1 MAGDPVGAQNVL
13 SGALP
18 RLTNKAARGQAQRL
32 EGAIRFAQGHAA
44 EAARILASASQ
55 ALADDDRMARDTM
68 LMALQAAIWAGPAQI
83 REIARAAR
91 VFPRVSE
98 ASASVGDLLLEGYSA
113 RFTLGY
119 QAAVQPFR
127 AAVTALLADDLDP
140 AAALRWFALGTA
152 AAGSLWD
159 DQATFDL
166 SDRWEKRARA
176 AGALTTLP
184 VALAFHAVS
193 ESMAGHFREA
203 DTRWAL
209 LLEVLNMSCGPG
221 VLGVNSRSNGLLLAY
236 RGQLTEARATGLGQ
250 VRESAE
256 RGQGGPAD
264 IGRYI
269 VAMADLFDG
278 DYAEAMSYAETVIE
292 NDPAYTAE
300 VALPELIEAAVRAGD
315 HETAA
320 TVHKTLTERA
330 LAAGTPW
337 ALGLHARCEAL
348 LAEGA
353 DAEGFYLESIS
364 QLKRS
369 RMAVDLARTH
379 LLYGQWLRRA
389 KRRRDARQELRIA
402 HDMFDAMGADRFA
415 ERAAAE
421 LRATGERARARTP
434 ETAFDLTR
442 QETRVADLAAA
453 GASDSEIAAQL
464 FISPSTVD
472 YHLRKVFRK
481 LHVTSRTQLAGRL
494 RSGPGA
500 R

>member
-1 MAGDPVGAQNVL
+1 M
-13 SGALP
+13 
-18 RLTNKAARGQAQRL
+18 
-32 EGAIRFAQGHAA
+32 
-44 EAARILASASQ
+44 
-55 ALADDDRMARDTM
+55 
-68 LMALQAAIWAGPAQI
+68 
-83 REIARAAR
+83 
-91 VFPRVSE
+91 
-98 ASASVGDLLLEGYSA
+98 
-113 RFTLGY
+113 
-119 QAAVQPFR
+119 QPFR

-140 AAALRWFALGTA
+140 AVGLRWFALGTA

-166 SDRWEKRARA
+166 SDRWEKMARA
-176 AGALTTLP
+176 AGAFTTLP

-209 LLEVLNMSCGPG
+209 MLEVLTMSCGPA
-221 VLGVNSRSNGLLLAY
+221 VLGVNSRSSGLLLAY
-236 RGQLTEARATGLGQ
+236 RGHLTEARATGLAQ
-250 VRESAE
+250 VRESAA

-269 VAMADLFDG
+269 VAVADLFGG
-278 DYAEAMSYAETVIE
+278 DYAAAMSSAQTVIE
-292 NDPAYTAE
+292 DDPAYTAE
-300 VALPELIEAAVRAGD
+300 VTLPELIQAAVRAGD
-315 HETAA
+315 YEAAA
-320 TVHKTLTERA
+320 TAHKTLSERA

-337 ALGLHARCEAL
+337 ALGLRARCEAL

-353 DAEGFYLESIS
+353 DAEGCYLESIS

-369 RMAVDLARTH
+369 RMAVDLARAH

-389 KRRRDARQELRIA
+389 KRRRDARHELRTA
-402 HDMFDAMGADRFA
+402 HDMFAAMGADRLA
-415 ERAAAE
+415 AWAAAE

-434 ETAFDLTR
+434 ETAVDLTP

-481 LHVTSRTQLAGRL
+481 LNVTSRTQLAGRL
-494 RSGPGA
+494 GSGPAADGPSLG
-500 R
+500 